1 MYFDFTLRESGMKE
15 RFPKL
20 FKYRTNPLTVP
31 TFVFIVLL
39 LPDKVEIHDPR
50 TSSVNSLLQKPLEI
64 R

>member
-1 MYFDFTLRESGMKE
+1 MKE